1 MVIGCVLAAML
12 FMGEVNLMLAIVLT
26 VVLNLLIWLIS
37 PWLSDFT
44 LRWLNGRNSWRIS
57 EAKRRHPGVHKL
69 IHQVADEY
77 RFEAPRI
84 GFISDRHPT
93 AFTYGLLR

>member
-12 FMGEVNLMLAIVLT
+12 FMVEVNLMLAIVLT
-26 VVLNLLIWLIS
+26 VVLNLDLADQPVAVGLHTS
-37 PWLSDFT
+37 LAQRQEFLED
-44 LRWLNGRNSWRIS
+44 S

>member
-1 MVIGCVLAAML
+1 
-12 FMGEVNLMLAIVLT
+12 
-26 VVLNLLIWLIS
+26 
-37 PWLSDFT
+37 
-44 LRWLNGRNSWRIS
+44 
-57 EAKRRHPGVHKL
+57 VHKL

>member
-1 MVIGCVLAAML
+1 
-12 FMGEVNLMLAIVLT
+12 
-26 VVLNLLIWLIS
+26 
-37 PWLSDFT
+37 
-44 LRWLNGRNSWRIS
+44 
-57 EAKRRHPGVHKL
+57 VHKL

-77 RFEAPRI
+77 RFEALRI